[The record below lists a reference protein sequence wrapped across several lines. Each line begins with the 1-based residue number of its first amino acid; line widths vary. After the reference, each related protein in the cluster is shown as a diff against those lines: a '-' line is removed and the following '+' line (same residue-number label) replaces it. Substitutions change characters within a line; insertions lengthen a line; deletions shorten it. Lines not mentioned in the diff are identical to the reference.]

1 MSLSE
6 YSSASFSLGGYATKP
21 SIISLSKQDSPL
33 QQGAVERLRDYFARR
48 SDVAGK
54 DSLLSKLNSYI
65 EEGANKNNK
74 GVEIVADLTREQRK
88 RARLLGFTV
97 THAGRSGIAI

>member
-6 YSSASFSLGGYATKP
+6 YSSAPFSLGGYATKP
-21 SIISLSKQDSPL
+21 SIISLSKQDAPL

-54 DSLLSKLNSYI
+54 DSLLSTLNSYI
-65 EEGANKNNK
+65 EERKNNK

-97 THAGRSGIAI
+97 THAGRSAIAI